1 MNAYALAAIAVLVSL
16 LQSSFLPFFFSGLT
30 QPDLWLVVVV
40 LSTLIFDKKT
50 ALSLAL
56 IGGLVQD
63 ILISNLFGLHLL
75 PYLVISSLYLA
86 LGKER
91 YNKHWYISLIAIV
104 LASLLYL
111 LLSGFVMWCARSQHL
126 AISYIFYVGIPF
138 TLWNVVGML
147 CLHHPLWAMKKEG
160 KTRW

>member
-1 MNAYALAAIAVLVSL
+1 MNAYAVAALSLLVFL
-16 LQSSFLPFFFSGLT
+16 LQSAFLPFFFDGLT

-50 ALSLAL
+50 ALSLAF
-56 IGGLVQD
+56 IGGLLQD
-63 ILISNLFGLHLL
+63 IVISNLFGLHLL

-111 LLSGFVMWCARSQHL
+111 LLSAFVMWCARSQHL
-126 AISYIFYVGIPF
+126 AISYIFYLGVPF
-138 TLWNVVGML
+138 TLWNAAGML
-147 CLHHPLWAMKKEG
+147 CFHHPLWAMKKEG